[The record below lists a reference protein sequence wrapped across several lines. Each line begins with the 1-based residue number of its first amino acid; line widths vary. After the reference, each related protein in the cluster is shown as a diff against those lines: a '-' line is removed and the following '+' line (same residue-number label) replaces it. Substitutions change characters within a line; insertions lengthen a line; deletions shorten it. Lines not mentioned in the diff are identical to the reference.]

1 MWGPLPIS
9 MVLRSEGSPG
19 ALASQLGTMLEQ
31 KKKKTTKKKTN
42 KKKKKKDGKYNINIR
57 VAGKVV

>member
-19 ALASQLGTMLEQ
+19 RLLVNLVPMLEQ
-31 KKKKTTKKKTN
+31 KKQKKQN
-42 KKKKKKDGKYNINIR
+42 KEDGKYNINIR
-57 VAGKVV
+57 VAGEVVWLR